1 MATKTKPAQAAPKAK
16 PVQHIQVGGVRIPIW
31 ENLGEDGNYYKAGN
45 PELSYKGS
53 DGGWHQAKSY
63 GPRDL
68 VNLIKAAAL
77 AHSEILQRSR
87 KETPANED
95 ASEGE
100 AGD

>member
-1 MATKTKPAQAAPKAK
+1 MATKTRPSQAAPKAK

-31 ENLGEDGNYYKAGN
+31 ENQGEDGAYFKAGN
-45 PELSYKGS
+45 PELSYKGG
-53 DGGWHQAKSY
+53 DGQWRQAKSY

-87 KETPANED
+87 KDAPANQDDSDDE
-95 ASEGE
+95 AS
-100 AGD
+100 D